1 MQSPKRKTLGRLC
14 GIASLAILPA
24 CATTTGT
31 AVTKADATRVACRAF
46 QPLRWSSKD
55 TDYTILQ
62 AKEHN
67 SAGAALGCWRTK

>member
-1 MQSPKRKTLGRLC
+1 MQSSRPKR
-14 GIASLAILPA
+14 LAKPCAMALLLILPS
-24 CATTTGT
+24 CAGT
-31 AVTKADATRVACRAF
+31 MGSAVTKADATRVACQSF

-67 SAGAALGCWRTK
+67 AAGAALGCWKTK